1 MARSTR
7 LYTLCVIFLLA
18 YQPPATL
25 AASTSR
31 LERVSI
37 AQLERRQGLEGIFG
51 GRGNTGDSTTDT
63 TADTTSPLVTG
74 TTGGS
79 VNPTQA
85 TSVLSSSPLSSP
97 TGVRIPLFGT
107 STASGTST
115 EPVGVSLSIAICKY
129 LPSFLNQFIHSA
141 GKVGSRGKAL
151 KDRRGLSSAADSAI
165 RTRREEVSEG
175 KGVRAQVEKL

>member
-141 GKVGSRGKAL
+141 GKVGSRGKAS
-151 KDRRGLSSAADSAI
+151 KG
-165 RTRREEVSEG
+165 TRDCQASIVT
-175 KGVRAQVEKL
+175 L